1 MTKNRETYLKY
12 LAEFV
17 ADGCKEAT
25 SAAIGKMVEESIREK
40 TYIVY
45 HEDLVLANC
54 DIIVVFN
61 FAGDP
66 TFGMYSYSKE
76 DEEANLLISMPDGV
90 GYMEL

>member
-17 ADGCKEAT
+17 ADGCKEAS
-25 SAAIGKMVEESIREK
+25 SAAIGKMVEESIRNK

-45 HEDLVLANC
+45 SEDLALANC
-54 DIIVVFN
+54 DIIVTFN

-66 TFGMYSYSKE
+66 TFGMYEYNSDSE
-76 DEEANLLISMPDGV
+76 HTMLVSMPDGV
-90 GYMEL
+90 GYMDL